1 MLQLTELTDGERRL
15 ILRGRKR
22 WYRWLR
28 RGWHT
33 LSVLLVSLAVL
44 MPAIVWVQINK
55 KLDYQNSVEAIQ
67 AVARTGNQPTFF
79 IPANRYA
86 QSFTAISTEE
96 ARLAADYVDIFMSK
110 SDSLGLTADK
120 RLGMRLEVTVVPC
133 GLFGQRHS
141 AGQLKLYS
149 SYCGCD
155 TDSLTDETVLQID
168 SSGTKANVISS
179 RTVTLVSIQP

>member
-1 MLQLTELTDGERRL
+1 MSQLTDLTDGERRL

-33 LSVLLVSLAVL
+33 LSVLLVTLAVFI
-44 MPAIVWVQINK
+44 PAIVWIQINN
-55 KLDYQNSVEAIQ
+55 KLDYQNSIEAIQ

-79 IPANRYA
+79 TPANQFA
-86 QSFTAISTEE
+86 QPYIPRTEE
-96 ARLAADYVDIFMSK
+96 GRLAAVYTDRFMEK
-110 SDSLGLTADK
+110 GDLIGLTADK
-120 RLGMRLEVTVVPC
+120 RLGMHLEVTVVPC

-149 SYCGCD
+149 SFCGCD